1 VGLFKL
7 NTMKMAFLLAWSFVT
22 LHAADAE
29 QAGNTPARRISAA
42 EVETV
47 RLEVE
52 QTNFDKDIQIRVRD
66 YTASGVKREAIAC
79 EIRSVNGAG
88 KERKVRAVLLKRGS
102 NTAFDFHGSFL
113 SEDDFPHGSMVRVI
127 YRSDALKLPVS
138 TWLTLYYR

>member
-1 VGLFKL
+1 
-7 NTMKMAFLLAWSFVT
+7 MKRAFLLLWSFVT

-29 QAGNTPARRISAA
+29 HAGNNPARRISAA

-66 YTASGVKREAIAC
+66 YAASSVKKEGIAC
-79 EIRSVNGAG
+79 EIRSVNGTG

-102 NTAFDFHGSFL
+102 NTTFDFHGSFQ
-113 SEDDFPHGSMVRVI
+113 SGEDFPHGSMVRVV

-138 TWLTLYYR
+138 TWLTLYYH